1 MAMVNPVMLCV
12 FDSFISLF
20 VVFNLTLTAVSRER
34 TALLFF
40 TLSVHVTFATQ
51 AHWRN
56 MPRATTGTVKYVARE
71 TYACRFFFFMNPL
84 EAVVNICDNLKYRY
98 DSCVMLP
105 SRG

>member
-40 TLSVHVTFATQ
+40 TLSVHVMFATQ

-56 MPRATTGTVKYVARE
+56 MPRATIGTVKYVARE